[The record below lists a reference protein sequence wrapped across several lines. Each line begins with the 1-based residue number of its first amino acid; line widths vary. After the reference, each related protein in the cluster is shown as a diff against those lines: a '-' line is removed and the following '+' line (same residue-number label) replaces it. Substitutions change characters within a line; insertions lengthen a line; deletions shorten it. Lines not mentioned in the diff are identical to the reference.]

1 MAKIL
6 SDSEAEYPDHKILS
20 YRVNAVLSSKKNSN
34 LFHKKKLGIDSN
46 RKVSLWTLREM
57 APPEGEKKMRMEII
71 V

>member
-6 SDSEAEYPDHKILS
+6 SEPDADYPDHKILS

-34 LFHKKKLGIDSN
+34 LFLKKKMGIDNN

-57 APPEGEKKMRMEII
+57 APAEGTKFH
-71 V
+71 